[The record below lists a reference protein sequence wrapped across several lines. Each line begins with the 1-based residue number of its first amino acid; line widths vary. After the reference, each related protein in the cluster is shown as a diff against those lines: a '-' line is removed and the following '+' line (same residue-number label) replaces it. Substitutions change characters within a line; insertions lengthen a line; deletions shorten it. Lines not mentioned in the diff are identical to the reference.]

1 MFARS
6 WAEGL
11 SDRAAWV
18 QVERGERDGQR
29 FWLSVIGAL
38 SRAVNE
44 IQRIE
49 PAPSFAG
56 EAVVG
61 QLLDDL
67 EPLEEPVLL
76 VIDDLHELAS
86 ADALRWL
93 QMFLSRLPKSLAV
106 VLATREDPR
115 LGLHRLRLTG
125 ELTELQGPDLRFSH
139 RGVI

>member
-49 PAPSFAG
+49 PAPSG
-56 EAVVG
+56 VVREG
-61 QLLDDL
+61 IDAFY
-67 EPLEEPVLL
+67 ESTEVLQPEDIADGIAFM
-76 VIDDLHELAS
+76 VTRPRRASISELCV
-86 ADALRWL
+86 
-93 QMFLSRLPKSLAV
+93 MP
-106 VLATREDPR
+106 PR
-115 LGLHRLRLTG
+115 
-125 ELTELQGPDLRFSH
+125 QA
-139 RGVI
+139 